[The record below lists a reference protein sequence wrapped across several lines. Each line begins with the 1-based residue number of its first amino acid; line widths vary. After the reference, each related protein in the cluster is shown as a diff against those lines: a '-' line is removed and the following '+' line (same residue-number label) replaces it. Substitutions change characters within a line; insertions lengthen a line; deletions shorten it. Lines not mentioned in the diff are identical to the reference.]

1 MAEKKKD
8 EFKVSDRRLFTA
20 DGELRSTSDEPETA
34 PVEQATPAGQT
45 PVASAPSAP
54 APSIPAPATPASAG
68 SAPARAAQ
76 SADTSVATQVAE
88 PAIGVQAEPD
98 APPPPT
104 ASEQKAQ
111 HDAYRESSRDLDR
124 RVELSGHNSKEL
136 EVTFERFMASLY
148 MTAMMQLGLMH
159 EPGGQPG
166 VDLIGARQTIDTLGM
181 IAEKTKGN
189 LTPKEQGFLQ
199 NCLYE
204 LRMAYVEVTNALAR
218 APQAPPGVVTGIN
231 G

>member
-1 MAEKKKD
+1 MAQKRKEET
-8 EFKVSDRRLFTA
+8 EFTVSDKRLFTSE
-20 DGELRSTSDEPETA
+20 GELRDSAEEQTTPTVTA
-34 PVEQATPAGQT
+34 TATATVAPAA
-45 PVASAPSAP
+45 VASMPAP
-54 APSIPAPATPASAG
+54 APAETGPVPSAAPESDIP
-68 SAPARAAQ
+68 
-76 SADTSVATQVAE
+76 E
-88 PAIGVQAEPD
+88 PPS
-98 APPPPT
+98 
-104 ASEQKAQ
+104 ASEQQVQ
-111 HDAYRESSRDLDR
+111 HDAYKQSSRDLDA
-124 RVELSGHNSKEL
+124 RVELSGHSSKEL
-136 EVTFERFMASLY
+136 EMSFERFMASLY

-159 EPGGQPG
+159 EQGGQPG

-218 APQAPPGVVTGIN
+218 PPQAPGPITGTN

>member
-1 MAEKKKD
+1 MAQKRKEES

-20 DGELRSTSDEPETA
+20 EGELRGPEEEQAPPPAAAPAAATATATSAA
-34 PVEQATPAGQT
+34 PVATIPEVATTPA
-45 PVASAPSAP
+45 
-54 APSIPAPATPASAG
+54 
-68 SAPARAAQ
+68 APARE
-76 SADTSVATQVAE
+76 SDIPE
-88 PAIGVQAEPD
+88 
-98 APPPPT
+98 PPT
-104 ASEQKAQ
+104 ASEQQAQ
-111 HDAYRESSRDLDR
+111 HDAYKQSSRDLDA
-124 RVELSGHNSKEL
+124 RVELSGHSAKEL
-136 EVTFERFMASLY
+136 EMSFERFMASLY

-159 EPGGQPG
+159 EQGGQPG

-204 LRMAYVEVTNALAR
+204 LRMAYVEVTNALAHS
-218 APQAPPGVVTGIN
+218 PQAPGPITGTN

>member
-1 MAEKKKD
+1 M
-8 EFKVSDRRLFTA
+8 
-20 DGELRSTSDEPETA
+20 
-34 PVEQATPAGQT
+34 
-45 PVASAPSAP
+45 PSNLNL
-54 APSIPAPATPASAG
+54 
-68 SAPARAAQ
+68 
-76 SADTSVATQVAE
+76 
-88 PAIGVQAEPD
+88 D

-111 HDAYRESSRDLDR
+111 QDAYQQSSRDLDR
-124 RVELSGHNSKEL
+124 RVELSGHSSKDL

-159 EPGGQPG
+159 EQGGQPG
-166 VDLIGARQTIDTLGM
+166 VGLIGARQTIDTS
-181 IAEKTKGN
+181 AWVSEKRRATSSA
-189 LTPKEQGFLQ
+189 KEQAFLQ

-218 APQAPPGVVTGIN
+218 APQTPGGVTGTN